1 MSLARKHFQRVTAA
15 KAAASASPGEP
26 IKANAYELQLI
37 RLADAKRALKQVQ
50 SIERK
55 AEVKR
60 RVLPEFD
67 PWIQGVLEAGRGG
80 QDDVLMTCMVWQ
92 IDVGDFPAALQIA
105 AHALQHKLTLPDQYK
120 RDVATL
126 VAEEIAEQSSA
137 AIAAGKPA
145 DLASLD
151 RAALLTAECDM
162 PDEVRAKLHKAIG
175 QAHQALSGI
184 GGDGTLD
191 KNAAQN
197 ALAHFKRALEL
208 HDRVGVKKEIERLE
222 RALKPAAET

>member
-1 MSLARKHFQRVTAA
+1 MSLARQHFQRVTAA
-15 KAAASASPGEP
+15 QVAASASPGEP

-60 RVLPEFD
+60 RVLPEFG

-80 QDDVLMTCMVWQ
+80 QDDVLMTAMVWQ
-92 IDVGDFPAALQIA
+92 IDVGDFPAALEIA
-105 AHALQHKLTLPDQYK
+105 AYALQHKLTLPDQYK

-151 RAALLTAECDM
+151 RALLLTSECDM

-208 HDRVGVKKEIERLE
+208 HDRAGVKKEIERLE

>member
-1 MSLARKHFQRVTAA
+1 MRRLREVYGFVDRPVDVTEALLPGAGDDALAQV
-15 KAAASASPGEP
+15 
-26 IKANAYELQLI
+26 
-37 RLADAKRALKQVQ
+37 LADPEIDLVDITAPNAL
-50 SIERK
+50 
-55 AEVKR
+55 
-60 RVLPEFD
+60 
-67 PWIQGVLEAGRGG
+67 
-80 QDDVLMTCMVWQ
+80 
-92 IDVGDFPAALQIA
+92 
-105 AHALQHKLTLPDQYK
+105 HH
-120 RDVATL
+120 
-126 VAEEIAEQSSA
+126 EIALA

-175 QAHQALSGI
+175 QAHQAFSGI

>member
-15 KAAASASPGEP
+15 KAAAAAEPGQP
-26 IKANAYELQLI
+26 VKANAYELQLI
-37 RLADAKRALKQVQ
+37 ALADAKRALKQVQ
-50 SIERK
+50 SVERK

-60 RVLPEFD
+60 RVLPQFM
-67 PWIQGVLEAGRGG
+67 PWVQGVLEGGRGG
-80 QDDVLMTCMVWQ
+80 QDDVLMTVLVWA
-92 IDVGDFPAALQIA
+92 IDVGDYNMALDIA
-105 AHALQHKLTLPDQYK
+105 AYALKHKLTLPDQYK

-175 QAHQALSGI
+175 QAYQAFSGI